1 MTKLIRIGVFETNSS
16 SAHSIAMASATQQFI
31 LDTIYPDQFGR
42 IYVNGGEFGWNWDK
56 YNDAQTKLD
65 YAYQDSVDI
74 EMLERVVK
82 EQTGATEVIFDK
94 PGFERGYID
103 HSSSGTAREVCIDDA
118 RTRDFIFN
126 KNSWL
131 FTGNDNSQADPTF
144 YHVPEIRDGKIINP
158 VFKFELK
165 IDGLDKTT
173 KFLTF
178 PTDDELSTGVDALL
192 NDKLLTDYDDF
203 IDSGDIY
210 FQISRSR
217 DMFEKSYH
225 VRQDYTKGVIIMT
238 REGHW
243 IYELENKLEE
253 KNPGFKKLSWDK
265 RQDILTEA
273 ILEDK
278 KNCKVIKFTL
288 TEI

>member
-1 MTKLIRIGVFETNSS
+1 MRKLIRQSCWETNSS
-16 SAHSIAMASATQQFI
+16 SSHSIAMASATQQFI

-65 YAYQDSVDI
+65 YAYQDYVDV
-74 EMLERVVK
+74 EMLERVIK

-94 PGFERGYID
+94 VSLESGSID
-103 HSSSGTAREVCIDDA
+103 HQSSGTAREVCIDDV

-158 VFKFELK
+158 VFKYELS
-165 IDGLDKTT
+165 IEDLDQTT
-173 KFLTF
+173 KFLTY
-178 PTDDELSTGVDALL
+178 PTDDELSNGVDALL
-192 NDKLLTDYDDF
+192 NDKLMTDYGGFVDD
-203 IDSGDIY
+203 GDIY
-210 FQISRSR
+210 FQISRPR
-217 DMFEKSYH
+217 DLFEKSYH
-225 VRQDYTKGVIIMT
+225 VRQDYSKNVIIMT

-243 IYELENKLEE
+243 IYDIENKLEE
-253 KNPGFKKLSWDK
+253 QQPGFKKLSWYK
-265 RQDILTEA
+265 RQDVLTEA

>member
-1 MTKLIRIGVFETNSS
+1 MNKLIRTGVFETNSS
-16 SAHSIAMASATQQFI
+16 SAHSITLASATQQFI

-42 IYVNGGEFGWNWDK
+42 VYVNGGEFGWEWRK

-65 YAYQDSVDI
+65 YAYQGNVDV

-82 EQTGATEVIFDK
+82 EQTGATEVVFSK
-94 PGFERGYID
+94 EGYESGYID
-103 HSSSGTAREVCIDDA
+103 HQSSGTVNEVCIDDA

-144 YHVPEIRDGKIINP
+144 YHVSEIRDGKIINP
-158 VFKFELK
+158 EYKYELS
-165 IDGLDKTT
+165 IEWLEQTT
-173 KFLTF
+173 KYLTY
-178 PTDDELSTGVDALL
+178 PTDDELSTGVDSLL
-192 NDKLLTDYDDF
+192 DSKLLTDYDEF
-203 IDSGDIY
+203 IDSGDLY

-217 DMFEKSYH
+217 DLFEKSYH
-225 VRQDYTKGVIIMT
+225 VRQDYSKNVVIMT

-243 IYELENKLEE
+243 IYDIENKLEE
-253 KNPGFKKLSWDK
+253 QQPGFKKLAWDK

-273 ILEDK
+273 ILKDK
-278 KNCKVIKFTL
+278 ENCKVLKITL